1 MSHERHRPRLFK
13 VPEFTGNVTEEP
25 GPPMTE
31 TDLADLFGR
40 KKLEGE
46 PSVPADIGCAE
57 CPGVLYVSPVG
68 TSGWLSFRCRVGH
81 AFSADTLVAAKEEQ
95 LEDSLWSTV
104 ETLEEL
110 IQLYRALDVREQLKP
125 DSPRRSV
132 LTQRLA
138 LAERHL
144 RFLKDLIDSEGPSPM
159 KASLEG
165 NSR

>member
-1 MSHERHRPRLFK
+1 MSHERHRARLFR
-13 VPEFTGNVTEEP
+13 VSQFTGNVTEEA

-31 TDLADLFGR
+31 TELADLFGR
-40 KKLEGE
+40 RKLDGE
-46 PSVPADIGCAE
+46 TSVAADIGCAE
-57 CPGVLYVSPVG
+57 CPGVLYVSSVG
-68 TSGWLSFRCRVGH
+68 SSGWLSFRCRVGH

-95 LEDSLWSTV
+95 LEDSLWSTI

-110 IQLYRALDVREQLKP
+110 IQLYRALEVREQLKP
-125 DSPRRSV
+125 DSPQRSV
-132 LTQRLA
+132 LTQRLT

-144 RFLKDLIDSEGPSPM
+144 RVLRDLIDSEGPSPM